1 MMQSLGCLALALLQD
16 DGGLARNVHLMT
28 IFLGIVAAAVVI
40 GFLGMCVAGI
50 KLLQLM
56 RKAEGLAERMEAKI
70 SPMVDKTHA
79 LVEQLGPKVHTITT
93 NVEQISYTV
102 RSKVD
107 EFSVTADELNRT
119 VKDANKRTQAQVA
132 RVDGIVNEALHS
144 AQNVSRTVQE
154 SVRKPVQQIA
164 GIIAGVKRG
173 IETWVERSPFKRHM
187 AEEEEYRA
195 YDTPPPSPPP
205 RYAGPSPTATTGTSG
220 PAATTPTGETKRMTP
235 YG

>member
-16 DGGLARNVHLMT
+16 DGGLARNVHWMT

-56 RKAEGLAERMEAKI
+56 VKAEQLAERLEGKF
-70 SPMVDKTHA
+70 SPMIDKTHA
-79 LVEQLGPKVHTITT
+79 LVEELGPKIRTITT
-93 NVEQISYTV
+93 NTEQISYTV

-132 RVDGIVNEALHS
+132 HVDGIVNEALRS
-144 AQNVSRTVQE
+144 AQHVSRTVQE
-154 SVRKPVQQIA
+154 GVRKPMQQIA
-164 GIIAGVKRG
+164 GIVAGVKRG
-173 IETWVERSPFKRHM
+173 VETWVERSPFKRHM
-187 AEEEEYRA
+187 PTEEEYGE
-195 YDTPPPSPPP
+195 YEPPPPPP
-205 RYAGPSPTATTGTSG
+205 RYAGPNPTATSATSG
-220 PAATTPTGETKRMTP
+220 PATTPAGETKRMTP